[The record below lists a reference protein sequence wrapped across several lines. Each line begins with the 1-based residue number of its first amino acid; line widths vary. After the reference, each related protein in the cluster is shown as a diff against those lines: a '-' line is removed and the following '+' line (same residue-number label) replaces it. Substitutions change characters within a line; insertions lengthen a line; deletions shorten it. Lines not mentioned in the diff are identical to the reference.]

1 MVFYSC
7 EKCGK
12 QFSQKGHY
20 NKHMNKKLP
29 CVNETVTIIFVLWIF
44 VILKLLKNK
53 EKEIKMIVVVAELI

>member
-20 NKHMNKKLP
+20 NKHINKKLP
-29 CVNETVTIIFVLWIF
+29 CVNET
-44 VILKLLKNK
+44 KL
-53 EKEIKMIVVVAELI
+53 KEIIGVVVNKKLNEIQ

>member
-20 NKHMNKKLP
+20 NKHINKK
-29 CVNETVTIIFVLWIF
+29 N
-44 VILKLLKNK
+44 LL
-53 EKEIKMIVVVAELI
+53 IS

>member
-20 NKHMNKKLP
+20 NKHINKKLP
-29 CVNETVTIIFVLWIF
+29 CVNETKLKEIIGV
-44 VILKLLKNK
+44 VVNEKLNEINNKK
-53 EKEIKMIVVVAELI
+53 EKF

>member
-20 NKHMNKKLP
+20 NKHINKKLP
-29 CVNETVTIIFVLWIF
+29 CVNETK
-44 VILKLLKNK
+44 LKEINNKKK
-53 EKEIKMIVVVAELI
+53 EKNDLFQKI

>member
-20 NKHMNKKLP
+20 NKHTNKNYLVLMKQNLKKL
-29 CVNETVTIIFVLWIF
+29 
-44 VILKLLKNK
+44 
-53 EKEIKMIVVVAELI
+53 